1 MLYCDEQQNP
11 LGKGTGCAVPIQPAR
26 TDDFDVVET
35 EVLRL
40 QVYSAPVYL
49 QIVPQ
54 FRLARFKMQRMPQTC
69 YGRTAISHQGMRD
82 CQII

>member
-1 MLYCDEQQNP
+1 MCAGIVRTLSRMLYCDEQQNP

-40 QVYSAPVYL
+40 QVYDAV
-49 QIVPQ
+49 
-54 FRLARFKMQRMPQTC
+54 
-69 YGRTAISHQGMRD
+69 GNRTTTVGTNCRNVVGKQ
-82 CQII
+82 